1 MESGGERVMKIGGE
15 RWQRDFWQVGGGS
28 GVGERIE
35 KGCWVAGDSGVSGE
49 VVRVREGCCREE
61 KC

>member
-1 MESGGERVMKIGGE
+1 MIFGRSEVVE
-15 RWQRDFWQVGGGS
+15 

-35 KGCWVAGDSGVSGE
+35 KGCWVAGDSGVSEE

-61 KC
+61 K